1 MQNPEWLRS
10 FQGVLISPETDRSR
24 QRISVLKAMPEQWS
38 SPPADA
44 VESEL
49 SGIVLTDIEQDAGSV
64 PVVAKND
71 DGIPQAVILCYGPA
85 QDDGWRADAH
95 ARGAFACLCESTPLA
110 DQIELLGVAIRYQSL
125 MTDLEN
131 IRQESNRIC
140 QTLLES
146 FGNANES
153 LVVAR
158 NEAEQ
163 IRDDLEN
170 VRERILRA
178 FI

>member
-1 MQNPEWLRS
+1 MNNPEWVRS
-10 FQGVLISPETDRSR
+10 FRGVLISPAADRSR
-24 QRISVLKAMPEQWS
+24 QRIALLKELPGQWAE
-38 SPPADA
+38 PPADTP
-44 VESEL
+44 ESDL
-49 SGIVLTDIEQDAGSV
+49 SGLVLTDIEEDTGRV

-85 QDDGWRADAH
+85 ENDGWRAQAH
-95 ARGAFACLCESTPLA
+95 AKGAFACLSESTPLE
-110 DQIELLGVAIRYQSL
+110 DQVELLGAAIRYQSL
-125 MTDLEN
+125 MTDLEK

>member
-1 MQNPEWLRS
+1 MQNPEWVRS
-10 FQGVLISPETDRSR
+10 FRGVLISPETDRSH
-24 QRISVLKAMPEQWS
+24 QEIALLKAMPDQWS
-38 SPPADA
+38 SPPPDA
-44 VESEL
+44 AENDL
-49 SGIVLTDIEQDAGSV
+49 SGIVLTDVEQDTGYV

-85 QDDGWRADAH
+85 QDNGWRAEAH
-95 ARGAFACLCESTPLA
+95 AKGAFTCLSESTPLVE
-110 DQIELLGVAIRYQSL
+110 QVELLGVAIRYQTL
-125 MTDLEN
+125 MTDLEK

-170 VRERILRA
+170 VHERILRA